1 MRNFQKGVGNG
12 DEGGIISEKRQATS
26 LCGTQELFG
35 HLTGWPCSWRSFAGT
50 IWWRSRWC
58 TLQLWGQ
65 YAERCLCLVSFLKQL
80 VIFDRPLI
88 TRNISSLF
96 FKYMIHD
103 TLKSHVWPSF
113 MTHRA
118 LYTRLRAGL
127 RDKELEEKQLQ
138 LLLSGWKALKS
149 GGYLV
154 YHAWVQRQN
163 NFWPNDWFQNDR
175 NSNDL
180 NSDAGACLT
189 ALIASNLVLLF
200 VKVSPSS
207 SRNRRHFHNAV
218 GGVSCSQAS
227 DRLYSKPV

>member
-1 MRNFQKGVGNG
+1 MAVLLAIFCRNNLMAFSLMHLAVVRAICGKMSLPRFFPEAIGNFWQAFDHQKYFF
-12 DEGGIISEKRQATS
+12 T
-26 LCGTQELFG
+26 
-35 HLTGWPCSWRSFAGT
+35 
-50 IWWRSRWC
+50 
-58 TLQLWGQ
+58 
-65 YAERCLCLVSFLKQL
+65 
-80 VIFDRPLI
+80 
-88 TRNISSLF
+88 F

-180 NSDAGACLT
+180 NSDAGACLI

-207 SRNRRHFHNAV
+207 SRNQRHFHNAV